1 MVEKGQSLTIAVLVN
16 RPKKNTMSRK
26 NTLFLSTRKGLIVCS
41 RRSGGW
47 AISESH
53 FDGIPVTFTYEDER
67 NGAWWAALDHGHW
80 GVGLPAWP

>member
-1 MVEKGQSLTIAVLVN
+1 
-16 RPKKNTMSRK
+16 MSRK

-80 GVGLPAWP
+80 GVKLHRSSDRGASWEEVSAPAYPEG